1 MTFGLR
7 LHGQHTVT
15 ARVKAGSAWLF
26 VEEEGGG
33 QCGQSPSGRLGRKM
47 ILDTE
52 VGRTW
57 GALGAEL
64 PLPPENTPAAEAGQG
79 CALGASLCLLWEWRQ
94 GRAGADAA
102 LAAGHL
108 TGSGSRCVLQV
119 ALGGLICG
127 SAGAQVGKRANGP
140 GLGGISGT

>member
-1 MTFGLR
+1 MTPGLR
-7 LHGQHTVT
+7 LRARRAAA

-33 QCGQSPSGRLGRKM
+33 QCGQSPSGQLGRKM

-52 VGRTW
+52 VGQTW

-79 CALGASLCLLWEWRQ
+79 CALGASLCLLWEWPQ

-108 TGSGSRCVLQV
+108 TGSGSRSVLQV
-119 ALGGLICG
+119 ALGGLVCG